1 MFWINRS
8 ALAPVPVA
16 ETGANAHRLISPTE
30 TFFGQSTKPLAL
42 KTQFTLRQIRQ
53 AKIFKNNQSDRH
65 ELADRIN
72 TTDWEGGTG
81 PRTCSNDMH
90 GHGVTMERHT
100 MTIFYFALQIKHF
113 KYSLSGQLVAIG

>member
-1 MFWINRS
+1 MLVLVVSHGQKNEYQSLGTKGPKLRET
-8 ALAPVPVA
+8 LAQ
-16 ETGANAHRLISPTE
+16 NAICASSNQPTE
-30 TFFGQSTKPLAL
+30 F
-42 KTQFTLRQIRQ
+42 
-53 AKIFKNNQSDRH
+53 FKNNQSDRH